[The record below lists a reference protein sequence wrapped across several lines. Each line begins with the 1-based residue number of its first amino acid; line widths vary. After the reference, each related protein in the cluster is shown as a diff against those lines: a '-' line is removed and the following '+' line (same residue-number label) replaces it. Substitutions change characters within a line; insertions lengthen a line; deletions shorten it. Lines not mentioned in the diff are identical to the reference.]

1 MRKKIYLTLLSIFII
16 VITASS
22 SYAYFNGK
30 VSIKG
35 SNGDNLDVL
44 NIQNGNE
51 KINIDTSK
59 SKWEYKG
66 QEVNENGITNPTTGD
81 IAAYKGVKVSNE
93 SNLTSNVELKFTFNS
108 LKEGGS
114 TEDEDAVPPEDND
127 KEDTREPAES
137 FEVWVGDIDNLG
149 VNGGYGQGSVEKDK
163 EYVLSGKL
171 PDTNGLDIFPESV
184 EGREDRND
192 PDKYDGTDSNGN
204 LTNDATGT
212 DRRMVT
218 SGFYNFYQK
227 LIGNNY
233 DNELKDKIV
242 VHHKTNTQKY
252 IYYWNTIDSQGNLN
266 AKPIVDWYSSP
277 EMKSEG
283 DGWYSYTIENCI
295 STNLIF
301 NNRGNDKTGDLTITE
316 GEWWYKDGEWYKENP
331 DELPQIKWYSFLRT
345 ASYENKDYPL
355 NRYDYSHKD
364 ASFYSLTYSNYILN
378 GTSYSTDNN
387 EFYHNNKHAIIGPTT
402 NDNGEI
408 FYDGY
413 TDRALRKKYADNT
426 DNNSEYI
433 QNGVNWAELQPVEP
447 ITFMY
452 QDKIGTSNGSQK
464 KVTSATVQIML
475 NDIQPEP
482 SESKWT
488 ERWNGGEWNTRFS
501 IGSNSIKNIEWQT
514 SYSAKS
520 NVNYQVTLKVKDKD
534 MTPIRVEEWEK
545 IINNLDQH
553 GPRANL
559 VTLEVPQRLLYL
571 IEEGEESGLEL
582 LIDDPR
588 DGSTINSL
596 TGKPDVAGGDS
607 YCIDFAR
614 LLVNDTISDK
624 ATIEGVVKDVV
635 TKEVIEGVKINN
647 GNNENIATDSEGRFT
662 ISVIPGQVVLN
673 FSHSSYIDRDYTI
686 YNIENGGNTTIE
698 IYMTPKDSDITIV
711 PKLKFEG
718 KLTISKYKK
727 HEHTSLCNDNCN
739 EKYILVKI
747 DGEDYKEYQFN
758 LGEAGTKD
766 EKNEVFT
773 ELKIEPGHY
782 YILDYELKLFNG
794 EDIDKFSND
803 FNLIFSS
810 DIEAKITQE
819 NNSGWEE
826 NGTQ

>member
-35 SNGDNLDVL
+35 SNGDNINVL

-51 KINIDTSK
+51 KITIDTSK

-81 IAAYKGVKVSNE
+81 IATYKGVKVSNE

-108 LKEGGS
+108 LKKGGS
-114 TEDEDAVPPEDND
+114 SEDEDAVPPEDND
-127 KEDTREPAES
+127 KEDTREQAES
-137 FEVWVGDIDNLG
+137 FEVWVGDIENLG
-149 VNGGYGQGSVEKDK
+149 VSGGYGQGSVEKDK

-171 PDTNGLDIFPESV
+171 PGTNGLDIFPETV

-227 LIGNNY
+227 LLGNDKDY
-233 DNELKDKIV
+233 NEKGYIKIYFRSD
-242 VHHKTNTQKY
+242 TQPY
-252 IYYWNTIDSQGNLN
+252 IYLWDVISSQEEYTREPYAWPGVKMTYENN
-266 AKPIVDWYSSP
+266 
-277 EMKSEG
+277 
-283 DGWYSYTIENCI
+283 GWYSYIIEDCK
-295 STNLIF
+295 STNLQF
-301 NNRGNDKTGDLTITE
+301 NGGNNSWKIDNLTITE
-316 GEWWYKDGEWYKENP
+316 GEWWYKDYKWHKENP
-331 DELPQIKWYSFLRT
+331 DELPQIKWYSFLRA

-387 EFYHNNKHAIIGPTT
+387 EFYYNNKHAIIGPTT

-433 QNGVNWAELQPVEP
+433 QNSVNWAELQPVEP

-464 KVTSATVQIML
+464 KVTKATVQIML
-475 NDIQPEP
+475 NDVQPEP
-482 SESKWT
+482 SESKWN
-488 ERWNGGEWNTRFS
+488 ERWNGGDWNTRFN
-501 IGSNSIKNIEWQT
+501 IGSNGINNIEWQT
-514 SYSAKS
+514 AYSAKS

-534 MTPIRVEEWEK
+534 MDPIRVEEWEK

-588 DGSTINSL
+588 DGSTINPL
-596 TGKPDVAGGDS
+596 TGKPDIAGGDS

-635 TKEVIEGVKINN
+635 TKEVIEGVKINS
-647 GNNENIATDSEGRFT
+647 GNNENIVTDSQGKF
-662 ISVIPGQVVLN
+662 IMSVTPGQVVLN
-673 FSHSSYIDRDYTI
+673 FSHPSYVDRDYTI
-686 YNIENGGNTTIE
+686 YNIENGESVKIE
-698 IYMTPKDSDITIV
+698 IYMIPKDGDITIV

-718 KLTISKYKK
+718 TLTISKYKK

-739 EKYILVKI
+739 EKDILVKI
-747 DGEDYKEYQFN
+747 DGEDYQEYQFN
-758 LGEAGTKD
+758 LGEAGTQDK
-766 EKNEVFT
+766 KNEVFT

-782 YILDYELKLFNG
+782 YILDYSLKLFNG
-794 EDIDKFSND
+794 EDIDKFSSN

>member
-22 SYAYFNGK
+22 SYAYFNHK
-30 VSIKG
+30 LVIKG
-35 SNGDNLDVL
+35 TNGDALNVL

-51 KINIDTSK
+51 KVTIDTSN

-66 QEVNENGITNPTTGD
+66 ESVSESGITNPTTGD
-81 IAAYKGVKVSNE
+81 IATYNGVKVSNE

-114 TEDEDAVPPEDND
+114 SEDEDAVPPEDND
-127 KEDTREPAES
+127 KEDSREPAES

-149 VNGGYGQGSVEKDK
+149 VNGGYGQDSVDKDK
-163 EYVLSGKL
+163 DYVLSGKL

-184 EGREDRND
+184 EGREERND
-192 PDKYDGTDSNGN
+192 PNKYDGTDSNGN
-204 LTNDATGT
+204 LTNDAPGT

-218 SGFYNFYQK
+218 SGFYNFYKSLLEQTENSK
-227 LIGNNY
+227 K
-233 DNELKDKIV
+233 EP
-242 VHHKTNTQKY
+242 Y
-252 IYYWNTIDSQGNLN
+252 IKVYFESSRQPNIHYWNDFGLTTTWPGPLMN
-266 AKPIVDWYSSP
+266 A
-277 EMKSEG
+277 EG
-283 DGWYSYTIENCI
+283 DNLYSYIIENEATI
-295 STNLIF
+295 KLKF
-301 NNRGNDKTGDLTITE
+301 NFNKNYETKEFSLTE
-316 GEWWYKDGEWYKENP
+316 GEWLYKGGEWYRLSSVK
-331 DELPQIKWYSFLRT
+331 DDIKLYSFRKT
-345 ASYENKDYPL
+345 NNYITDTYPL
-355 NRYDYSHKD
+355 KRELLAYNAAD
-364 ASFYSLTYSNYILN
+364 FYSLTFNNYYLNNNYYS
-378 GTSYSTDNN
+378 STNSIFKSDL
-387 EFYHNNKHAIIGPTT
+387 IGPIKE
-402 NDNGEI
+402 DNGEI
-408 FYDGY
+408 FFDGY
-413 TDRALRKKYADNT
+413 TDRAIRRKLEDGVTDNT
-426 DNNSEYI
+426 SDYI
-433 QNGVNWAELQPVEP
+433 QNGANWAELQPVEP

-452 QDKIGTSNGSQK
+452 QDKIGTSNGSSK
-464 KVTSATVQIML
+464 KVTSATIQIML

-482 SESKWT
+482 SQSKWT
-488 ERWNGGEWNTRFS
+488 ERWNNGDSS
-501 IGSNSIKNIEWQT
+501 IRDDEGSNGIKNIDWQI

-673 FSHSSYIDRDYTI
+673 FSHPNYVDRDYTI
-686 YNIENGGNTTIE
+686 YNIENGGNITIE
-698 IYMTPKDSDITIV
+698 IYMTPKDSNITIV
-711 PKLKFEG
+711 PKLKFKG
-718 KLTISKYKK
+718 ALTISKYKK
-727 HEHTSLCNDNCN
+727 HEHTSLCNDDCN
-739 EKYILVKI
+739 KEDILVNI
-747 DGEDYKEYQFN
+747 DGQDYKKYQFN
-758 LGEAGTKD
+758 LGEAGTQDK
-766 EKNEVFT
+766 KTEVYT

-782 YILDYELKLFNG
+782 YILDYTLELFNG
-794 EDIDKFSND
+794 DDIDKFSSD

-826 NGTQ
+826 N